1 LTAPAGSDT
10 YLLSVYG
17 WSGGYVAFAGDAG
30 NSSSPK
36 KATLQT
42 SSSPDGVH
50 WSAARPL
57 SLTGL
62 SDEIEIVGL
71 AESPGGLVAVGEY
84 PPGTCGGPDTFAGF
98 WHSTDG
104 TTWTR
109 VQQPAAM
116 AAAGISSLNG
126 GPSGFIATGRRSDDT
141 SVIWLSADGASWHP
155 AGLPT
160 VSKGKIVLDGGYSVP
175 GGLVLAGAIV
185 GPPGCGGISEIHPA
199 VWWSADGTAWTREA
213 LSKAPSGSDV
223 TLWVKRLANGGLIAI
238 EESGDGPMQAW
249 LTSDGKTWQATTPA
263 SDHLP
268 FSVITDGRH
277 AVAPQEP
284 EDNSGPFQVIGVA
297 DDLAAT
303 TLTQSGATPTEDDV
317 TPSWI
322 FAVGPTGLVA
332 VTPTGTSVRVGLPG
346 A

>member
-1 LTAPAGSDT
+1 MG
-10 YLLSVYG
+10 
-17 WSGGYVAFAGDAG
+17 
-30 NSSSPK
+30 
-36 KATLQT
+36 
-42 SSSPDGVH
+42 
-50 WSAARPL
+50 
-57 SLTGL
+57 
-62 SDEIEIVGL
+62 
-71 AESPGGLVAVGEY
+71 
-84 PPGTCGGPDTFAGF
+84 
-98 WHSTDG
+98 
-104 TTWTR
+104 
-109 VQQPAAM
+109 
-116 AAAGISSLNG
+116 
-126 GPSGFIATGRRSDDT
+126 
-141 SVIWLSADGASWHP
+141 
-155 AGLPT
+155 
-160 VSKGKIVLDGGYSVP
+160 
-175 GGLVLAGAIV
+175 
-185 GPPGCGGISEIHPA
+185 GGISEIHPA

-213 LSKAPSGSDV
+213 LSRAPSGSDV
-223 TLWVKRLANGGLIAI
+223 TLWVKLLANGGLIAI

-263 SDHLP
+263 SNHLP
-268 FSVITDGRH
+268 FSVITDGQH